1 MNERLFTVDEHID
14 TIHLAV
20 SRRVKINYKHDSHM
34 QILFIHIGVQYK
46 CDEGFALISFQH
58 IYASPVYIHLPSMYR
73 IVGRG
78 GRRNGIG
85 GARKR
90 WRGGR
95 INIINPKDFYITI
108 IGVSLNKPRLVL

>member
-1 MNERLFTVDEHID
+1 MNERLFTVDKHID
-14 TIHLAV
+14 TIYLAV
-20 SRRVKINYKHDSHM
+20 SRRVKSTISRTVTCKSF
-34 QILFIHIGVQYK
+34 FIHIGIQYK
-46 CDEGFALISFQH
+46 CDEGLALISCH
-58 IYASPVYIHLPSMYR
+58 AYASLVYIHLSNMYR

-95 INIINPKDFYITI
+95 INIINPKDLYITI

>member
-14 TIHLAV
+14 TICLAL
-20 SRRVKINYKHDSHM
+20 SRRVKSTISRTVTSKSFSFTLAFNINAMKAWLLLAAMYTS
-34 QILFIHIGVQYK
+34 L
-46 CDEGFALISFQH
+46 
-58 IYASPVYIHLPSMYR
+58 VYIHLPNMYR

-108 IGVSLNKPRLVL
+108 IGVSLNKPHLVL